1 MKKNLF
7 IAFMLILV
15 VTSCDKMKISENQAD
30 SFIKYYINY
39 PEFSA
44 ADVVQ
49 VNGSGYAILG
59 TANTYTAGTQ
69 LCLLRTDKYGNTLD
83 TARFYGRSSDDH
95 AYCLQAMADG
105 GFAILGSSRNPATEK
120 LEVYFV
126 RTDSVGN
133 ILWSSTIGN
142 STNGVFGNVEAK
154 HFEIDD
160 QGSFIM
166 TGYAETIGTETIKK
180 IWLGALDKDGN
191 QPYWSPKIYP
201 PKDSEGRHFQIL
213 DDGSFVITGITKN
226 SPVPSEA
233 LFAHA
238 FILKTTSSGIITS
251 MYYLPASTD
260 EEGNCIRI
268 VDNTH
273 FLVLCTTRGV
283 TGTDITLNYV
293 FLNAP
298 DPLWKKSYGGS
309 GNDFGRS
316 ILTRDNSIYILGTTG
331 IAGTY
336 TAISLITAD
345 ESGNQTARSDF
356 GLGSELSGGS
366 FEKTADGGFIISG
379 SNKYSENSISVAL
392 IKTGPDASF

>member
-15 VTSCDKMKISENQAD
+15 ITSCDKMKISENQAD

-59 TANTYTAGTQ
+59 TAGTYAAGTQ
-69 LCLLRTDKYGNTLD
+69 LCLLRTDKYGNTID
-83 TARFYGRSSDDH
+83 TARFYGRSSDDQ
-95 AYCLQAMADG
+95 AYCLQVMADG
-105 GFAILGSSRNPATEK
+105 GFAMLGSSRNPATDK

-133 ILWSSTIGN
+133 ILWSSTIGG
-142 STNGVFGNVEAK
+142 TGNVEAK
-154 HFEIDD
+154 HFEIDA

-166 TGYAETIGTETIKK
+166 TGYAEISGTETIKK

-201 PKDSEGRHFQIL
+201 QKDSEGRHFQIL
-213 DDGSFVITGITKN
+213 NDGSFIITGITKN
-226 SPVPSEA
+226 SPVPAEA
-233 LFAHA
+233 MFAHA
-238 FILKTTSSGIITS
+238 FILKTTSTGIIST
-251 MYYLPASTD
+251 MYYLPSLSD

-268 VDNTH
+268 LDDTH
-273 FLVLCTTRGV
+273 FLVLCTTKGV
-283 TGTDITLNYV
+283 AGTDITLNYV

-298 DPLWKKSYGGS
+298 DPL
-309 GNDFGRS
+309 
-316 ILTRDNSIYILGTTG
+316 
-331 IAGTY
+331 
-336 TAISLITAD
+336 
-345 ESGNQTARSDF
+345 
-356 GLGSELSGGS
+356 
-366 FEKTADGGFIISG
+366 
-379 SNKYSENSISVAL
+379 
-392 IKTGPDASF
+392 